1 MKTIV
6 PGNLIQRASR
16 SKTFLGAWRLP
27 LPGAYIVLAETP
39 GNYERYHDP
48 DGAERVSDPKYF
60 YFNLL
65 TPDGTLRMIRNDRA
79 MELWDVI
86 S

>member
-16 SKTFLGAWRLP
+16 SKTFFGALLPP
-27 LPGAYIVLAETP
+27 LPGAYLVLAETQ
-39 GNYERYHDP
+39 GNYEHYHDP
-48 DGAERVSDPKYF
+48 DGAQRVSGPEYF

-65 TPDGTLRMIRNDRA
+65 TPDGTLRMIRSDRA
-79 MELWDVI
+79 VELWDVI